1 MLMRYTEVLSETP
14 ETAHNEKIFSL
25 YLQAAG
31 KEDAEALYNLG
42 EAYRFGIGVQQNPVR
57 AMRYYRQAAQKNHSS
72 AFRRLEQ
79 AYSCGIGKEIN
90 PDKATIWRGRGAF
103 IGAADTY
110 ENITDEIAAAQ
121 NPQEI
126 IAQYIPEIERIAR
139 RRFDQ
144 KSMVFLTMLY
154 QAAGREDEAKE
165 WLDRTIEKDRRAQ
178 SDYAGH
184 YAYGKAL
191 LESPIITHDE
201 KKALEYIN
209 IAANHGHGSALKKLG
224 DLEKDKGNISEAE
237 DLYEKAGAHGYQEA
251 FIALGRLLEDGR
263 DPVRAQELLTHAA
276 QKGNITAMIELAKLK
291 TPDAPRWF
299 KQVLESYPCDDDE
312 ILFIVKSYSKGENGA
327 PLDLAKAMEWFGR
340 LVGEGK
346 QEPADLFTLA
356 EILLETQ
363 DNEKESKQEKNKDK
377 NKALSLLQQAHDS
390 GHRPATLKLAGLY
403 MNGTHVAR
411 DTARALSLYQTL
423 AEKGDTE
430 AMYTLGKAYL
440 SGYAT
445 EVSPEKARK
454 WLEKAAADGHK
465 MAADMLGAMK

>member
-1 MLMRYTEVLSETP
+1 
-14 ETAHNEKIFSL
+14 
-25 YLQAAG
+25 
-31 KEDAEALYNLG
+31 
-42 EAYRFGIGVQQNPVR
+42 
-57 AMRYYRQAAQKNHSS
+57 
-72 AFRRLEQ
+72 
-79 AYSCGIGKEIN
+79 
-90 PDKATIWRGRGAF
+90 
-103 IGAADTY
+103 
-110 ENITDEIAAAQ
+110 
-121 NPQEI
+121 
-126 IAQYIPEIERIAR
+126 
-139 RRFDQ
+139 
-144 KSMVFLTMLY
+144 
-154 QAAGREDEAKE
+154 
-165 WLDRTIEKDRRAQ
+165 
-178 SDYAGH
+178 
-184 YAYGKAL
+184 
-191 LESPIITHDE
+191 
-201 KKALEYIN
+201 
-209 IAANHGHGSALKKLG
+209 
-224 DLEKDKGNISEAE
+224 
-237 DLYEKAGAHGYQEA
+237 
-251 FIALGRLLEDGR
+251 LLEDGR